1 MLTRRLLIAGA
12 LAATFGIMSTTASAA
27 PDAEKAKTF
36 MQGLADRAV
45 EAVKGSATDKEKQ
58 EKLRVILRDGFDV
71 NTIGKFA
78 LGKHRRGAD
87 PEVLKAY
94 LVTVED
100 FIVMTYSRRFGE
112 FAGQKLEITGTTPE
126 DANDIFV
133 LSKIMRPGKEP
144 IPIRWRVRGNDDK
157 IRIID
162 VEVEGTSQALTYRQD
177 FTSVIQSKGNGV
189 TGLTEELKAK
199 IAKLR
204 TEGG

>member
-12 LAATFGIMSTTASAA
+12 LAASFGLMSTTAHAA
-27 PDAEKAKTF
+27 PDPEKAKTF
-36 MQGLADRAV
+36 MKGLADQALD
-45 EAVKGSATDKEKQ
+45 AVKNSASEE
-58 EKLRVILRDGFDV
+58 EKLTKLRKILRQGFDV

-87 PEVLKAY
+87 PAVIKDY

-112 FAGQKLEITGTTPE
+112 FAGQQLEITGTSPE

-133 LSKIMRPGKEP
+133 LSKIVRPGKEP
-144 IPIRWRVRGNDDK
+144 IPIRWRVRGKGDNIK
-157 IRIID
+157 IID

-177 FTSVIQSKGNGV
+177 FTSVIQSNGNGV
-189 TGLTEELKAK
+189 AGLTEELKAK

-204 TEGG
+204 SSGG